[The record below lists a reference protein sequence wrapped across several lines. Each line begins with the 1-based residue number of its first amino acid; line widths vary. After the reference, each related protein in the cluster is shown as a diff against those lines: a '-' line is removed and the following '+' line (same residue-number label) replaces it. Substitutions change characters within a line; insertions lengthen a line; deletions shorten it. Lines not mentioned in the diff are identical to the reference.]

1 MPKYYCDYCDTYLTH
16 DSPSVRKTHNGGR
29 KHKENVRIY
38 YTKWM
43 EDQAQSLI
51 DQTTAQMKLNQPP
64 SHSQVLIHQP
74 VNVMPVMVARGP
86 PGMGMMGGPMLRP
99 GQVPLRGPIGPPRGS
114 PYGRPQMQMGMRVRG
129 PMPPGMIPGGMMP
142 HNGL

>member
-1 MPKYYCDYCDTYLTH
+1 
-16 DSPSVRKTHNGGR
+16 
-29 KHKENVRIY
+29 
-38 YTKWM
+38 M

-99 GQVPLRGPIGPPRGS
+99 GQVPLRGPIGPPHGS

>member
-1 MPKYYCDYCDTYLTH
+1 
-16 DSPSVRKTHNGGR
+16 
-29 KHKENVRIY
+29 
-38 YTKWM
+38 M

-99 GQVPLRGPIGPPRGS
+99 GQVPLRGLQLHPCCNAIFLH
-114 PYGRPQMQMGMRVRG
+114 QKFVCRVCNTFDVAKF
-129 PMPPGMIPGGMMP
+129 GGC
-142 HNGL
+142 

>member
-1 MPKYYCDYCDTYLTH
+1 MGVKWPHLINPCLILII
-16 DSPSVRKTHNGGR
+16 SR
-29 KHKENVRIY
+29 ENVRIY

-51 DQTTAQMKLNQPP
+51 DQTTAQMKLSQPQP
-64 SHSQVLIHQP
+64 HSQVLIHQP

-99 GQVPLRGPIGPPRGS
+99 GQVPLRGIMEKTYTS
-114 PYGRPQMQMGMRVRG
+114 IIQYHVCD
-129 PMPPGMIPGGMMP
+129 IL
-142 HNGL
+142 HIELSIDYFH

>member
-1 MPKYYCDYCDTYLTH
+1 MKWPFSIDLFVSFTDFT
-16 DSPSVRKTHNGGR
+16 DR
-29 KHKENVRIY
+29 ENVRIY

-86 PGMGMMGGPMLRP
+86 PGMGMMGGPMIRP
-99 GQVPLRGPIGPPRGS
+99 GQVPLRG
-114 PYGRPQMQMGMRVRG
+114 VC
-129 PMPPGMIPGGMMP
+129 
-142 HNGL
+142 LF